1 MSGVVLTWQIA
12 LGLCVLMLSVYSF
25 YQGYLAILSSRIQS
39 KEEDT
44 NLKEF
49 PTVVLQIP
57 LFNEGNTI
65 NETFRSIF
73 ELTYPK
79 EQLQIQV
86 LDDSTDEESRALAQ
100 SWVERLHKNG
110 FKAEY
115 LWRAQRV
122 EFKAGALREGLKK
135 IDSEYIAILDADF
148 RSTTDWIEKGLTP
161 FKDPKVGIVQFR
173 WSYFNLNESWFTQM
187 QALPL
192 EVHFRNEHHARY
204 NHRYLSNFN
213 GTAGILR
220 RSAIENSGGWSGDTL
235 TEDIDLSYR
244 IQLKK
249 YRLVYFNA
257 TSLDSELPNT
267 ATAYRTQQRRW
278 NKGGA
283 ETLKKLFF
291 SILKSDLTISQKLFA
306 LFHLSGSSFYLAS
319 LGLFLLSLLGLPLKT
334 LGLLGQSTLFWT
346 FIQIALSI
354 NTLILFSCFYK
365 AHSKSTFGFNSLR
378 FTRLFIT
385 YILYTTG
392 LGWHHGKAVLEGL
405 IGMKSPFERTPKKGS
420 ITSKRHRPPYIELLI
435 SLLFFA
441 AVFVDLRIGFWP
453 ILGIHLVGG
462 IGYLLSFSHA
472 CKA

>member
-1 MSGVVLTWQIA
+1 MSALVLTWQIA
-12 LGLCVLMLSVYSF
+12 LGLCVLMLSIYSF
-25 YQGYLAILSSRIQS
+25 YQGYLAILSLRI
-39 KEEDT
+39 KLMEEDT

-49 PTVVLQIP
+49 PTVVLQLP

-65 NETFRSIF
+65 DAAFKSIL
-73 ELTYPK
+73 ELTYPQ

-86 LDDSTDEESRALAQ
+86 LDDSTDEKSRSIAR
-100 SWVERLHKNG
+100 SWVETLKKKG

-115 LWRAQRV
+115 LWRAHRI
-122 EFKAGALREGLKK
+122 EFKAGALREGLEKT
-135 IDSEYIAILDADF
+135 DSEFVAILDADF
-148 RSTTDWIEKGLTP
+148 RGTPDWLEKGISP
-161 FKDPKVGIVQFR
+161 FKNPEVGIVQFR
-173 WSYFNLNESWFTQM
+173 WSYFNLDESWFTQM

-192 EVHFRNEHHARY
+192 EVHFRNEHNARY

-220 RSAIENSGGWSGDTL
+220 RSAIEDSGGWSGDTL

-244 IQLKK
+244 IQLAK
-249 YRLVYFNA
+249 YRLVYINED
-257 TSLDSELPNT
+257 SLDSELPHT
-267 ATAYRTQQRRW
+267 ANAYRTQQRRW

-283 ETLKKLFF
+283 ETLKKLFKT
-291 SILKSDLTISQKLFA
+291 ILKSDLSFSQKLLA

-319 LGLFLLSLLGLPLKT
+319 LGLFLFSFFGLPLKAT
-334 LGLLGQSTLFWT
+334 GFLNENIFFWT
-346 FIQIALSI
+346 FIQVALSI
-354 NTLILFSCFYK
+354 NTLILFACFYQ
-365 AHSKSTFGFNSLR
+365 AYSKSTFGFNSLR

-385 YILYTTG
+385 YILYTAG

-405 IGMKSPFERTPKKGS
+405 IGLKSPFERTPKKGS
-420 ITSKRHRPPYIELLI
+420 TTSKKYRPPYIELLI

-441 AVFVDLRIGFWP
+441 AVLVDLRIGFWP

>member
-1 MSGVVLTWQIA
+1 MSVLVLTWQVA
-12 LGLCVLMLSVYSF
+12 LSLCVLMLSIYSF

-39 KEEDT
+39 KKEDT

-65 NETFRSIF
+65 DETFRSIL

-86 LDDSTDEESRALAQ
+86 LDDSTDEGSRALAKI
-100 SWVERLHKNG
+100 WVERLQKNG
-110 FKAEY
+110 FKANY
-115 LWRAQRV
+115 LWRAHRI
-122 EFKAGALREGLKK
+122 EFKAGALREGLAKTN
-135 IDSEYIAILDADF
+135 SEFVAILDADF
-148 RSTTDWIEKGLTP
+148 MSTQDWLEKGLTP

-173 WSYFNLNESWFTQM
+173 WSYFNLDESWFTAM

-192 EVHFRNEHHARY
+192 EVHFRNEHNARY
-204 NHRYLSNFN
+204 NNRYLSNFN

-220 RSAIENSGGWSGDTL
+220 RSSLEKSGGWSGDTL

-249 YRLVYFNA
+249 YQLVYINE
-257 TSLDSELPNT
+257 TSLDSELPHT
-267 ATAYRTQQRRW
+267 ASAYRTQQRRW

-283 ETLKKLFF
+283 ETLKKLFLP
-291 SILKSDLTISQKLFA
+291 ILKSDLNFSQKLFA

-319 LGLFLLSLLGLPLKT
+319 LGLFLLSLFGLPLKT
-334 LGLLGQSTLFWT
+334 SGLLDQSTLFWT
-346 FIQIALSI
+346 FIQVALSI
-354 NTLILFSCFYK
+354 NTLILFICFYK
-365 AHSKSTFGFNSLR
+365 AHSRSTFGFNILR
-378 FTRLFIT
+378 FTHLFIT

-405 IGMKSPFERTPKKGS
+405 IGLKSPFERTPKKGS
-420 ITSKRHRPPYIELLI
+420 TTSKRHRPPYVELLI
-435 SLLFFA
+435 SLLFFV
-441 AVFVDLRIGFWP
+441 AVLVDIRIGFWP

>member
-1 MSGVVLTWQIA
+1 MNALILTWQIA
-12 LGLCVLMLSVYSF
+12 LSLCVLMLSVYSF
-25 YQGYLAILSSRIQS
+25 YQGYLALLSARVSSQE
-39 KEEDT
+39 K
-44 NLKEF
+44 NKGLQEF

-65 NETFRSIF
+65 NETFRSVL

-86 LDDSTDEESRALAQ
+86 LDDSTDEVSRALAQ

-122 EFKAGALREGLKK
+122 EFKAGALREGLERT
-135 IDSEYIAILDADF
+135 DSEFVAILDADF
-148 RSTTDWIEKGLTP
+148 RSTADWLEKGLTP
-161 FKDPKVGIVQFR
+161 FTDPKVGIVQFR

-192 EVHFRNEHHARY
+192 EVHFRNEHNARY
-204 NHRYLSNFN
+204 NYRYLSNFN

-220 RSAIENSGGWSGDTL
+220 RSAIEHSGGWSGDTL

-249 YRLVYFNA
+249 YRLVYYNE
-257 TSLDSELPNT
+257 TSLDSELPHS

-319 LGLFLLSLLGLPLKT
+319 LGLFLLSLFGLPLKT

-354 NTLILFSCFYK
+354 NTLILFGCFYQ
-365 AHSKSTFGFNSLR
+365 AYSKSTFGFNSLR
-378 FTRLFIT
+378 FTHLFIT

-405 IGMKSPFERTPKKGS
+405 IGTKSPFERTPKKGS

-435 SLLFFA
+435 SVLFFA

>member
-1 MSGVVLTWQIA
+1 MSGLVLTWQIA

-25 YQGYLAILSSRIQS
+25 YQGYLAILSSRTQLI
-39 KEEDT
+39 KEDT

-65 NETFRSIF
+65 DATFKSIL
-73 ELTYPK
+73 ELTYPR

-86 LDDSTDEESRALAQ
+86 LDDSTDEGSRALAQ
-100 SWVERLHKNG
+100 RWVERLQKNN
-110 FKAEY
+110 FKVEY
-115 LWRAQRV
+115 LWRGDRI
-122 EFKAGALREGLKK
+122 EFKAGALREGLGKT
-135 IDSEYIAILDADF
+135 DSDFVAILDADF
-148 RSTTDWIEKGLTP
+148 RGSPDWLEKGLTP
-161 FKDPKVGIVQFR
+161 FSDPQVGIVQFR
-173 WSYFNLNESWFTQM
+173 WSYFNLDESWFTQM

-192 EVHFRNEHHARY
+192 EVHFRNEHYARY
-204 NHRYLSNFN
+204 NYRYLSNFN

-220 RSAIENSGGWSGDTL
+220 RSAIEQSGGWSGDTL

-244 IQLKK
+244 IQLEK
-249 YRLVYFNA
+249 YRLVYINDN
-257 TSLDSELPNT
+257 SLDSELPHT
-267 ATAYRTQQRRW
+267 ARAYRTQQRRW

-283 ETLKKLFF
+283 ETLKKLFI
-291 SILKSDLTISQKLFA
+291 SILKSDLSFSQRLLA

-319 LGLFLLSLLGLPLKT
+319 LGLFLLSLIGLPLKVS
-334 LGLLGQSTLFWT
+334 GLLNESTLFWT
-346 FIQIALSI
+346 FIQVALSI
-354 NTLILFSCFYK
+354 NTLILFVCFYQ
-365 AHSKSTFGFNSLR
+365 AYSKSTFGFNSLR

-420 ITSKRHRPPYIELLI
+420 TASKKQRPPYTELLI
-435 SLLFFA
+435 SLLFFT
-441 AVFVDLRIGFWP
+441 VVVVDLRIGFWP
-453 ILGIHLVGG
+453 ILGIHIVGG

>member
-1 MSGVVLTWQIA
+1 MSALVLTWQIA
-12 LGLCVLMLSVYSF
+12 LSLCVLMLSIYSI
-25 YQGYLAILSSRIQS
+25 YQGYLAIVSSRIKS
-39 KEEDT
+39 KEENT
-44 NLKEF
+44 SLSQF
-49 PTVVLQIP
+49 PTVVLQLP

-65 NETFRSIF
+65 DATFKSIL

-86 LDDSTDEESRALAQ
+86 LDDSTDEESRRIAR
-100 SWVERLHKNG
+100 SWVEGLKKKG

-115 LWRAQRV
+115 LWRADRI
-122 EFKAGALREGLKK
+122 EYKAGALREGLEKTE
-135 IDSEYIAILDADF
+135 SEFIAILDADF
-148 RSTTDWIEKGLTP
+148 RSSSNWLEKGIGP
-161 FKDPKVGIVQFR
+161 FKNPEVGIVQFR
-173 WSYFNLNESWFTQM
+173 WSYFNLSESWFTQM

-192 EVHFRNEHHARY
+192 EVHFRNEHNARY

-244 IQLKK
+244 MQLIK
-249 YRLVYFNA
+249 YRLVYIDIN
-257 TSLDSELPNT
+257 SLDSELPHT
-267 ATAYRTQQRRW
+267 ASAYRTQQRRW

-283 ETLKKLFF
+283 ETLKKLFL
-291 SILKSDLTISQKLFA
+291 SILKSDLNFSQKLFA

-319 LGLFLLSLLGLPLKT
+319 LGLFILSLFGLPLKGT
-334 LGLLGQSTLFWT
+334 GFLDESTLFWT
-346 FIQIALSI
+346 FIQVALSI
-354 NTLILFSCFYK
+354 NTLVLYICFYK
-365 AHSKSTFGFNSLR
+365 AHSRSTFGFNILR

-405 IGMKSPFERTPKKGS
+405 IGIRSPFERTPKKGS
-420 ITSKRHRPPYIELLI
+420 TTSKKHRPPYIELLI
-435 SLLFFA
+435 SILFFA
-441 AVFVDLRIGFWP
+441 AVLVDLRVEFWP

>member
-1 MSGVVLTWQIA
+1 MSGLVLTWQIA
-12 LGLCVLMLSVYSF
+12 LSLCVLMLSIYSL
-25 YQGYLAILSSRIQS
+25 YQGYLAILSARSQS
-39 KEEDT
+39 KKEDT
-44 NLKEF
+44 YPKEF
-49 PTVVLQIP
+49 PTVVLQVP

-65 NETFRSIF
+65 DATFKSIL

-86 LDDSTDEESRALAQ
+86 LDDSTDEGSRALAQ
-100 SWVERLHKNG
+100 LWVERMQKNS
-110 FKAEY
+110 FKVEY
-115 LWRAQRV
+115 LWREQRI
-122 EFKAGALREGLKK
+122 EFKAGALREGLEKT
-135 IDSEYIAILDADF
+135 DSEFVAILDADF
-148 RSTTDWIEKGLTP
+148 RSAPNWLEKGLAP
-161 FKDPKVGIVQFR
+161 FKDPKVGVVQFR
-173 WSYFNLNESWFTQM
+173 WSYFNLDESWFTQM

-204 NHRYLSNFN
+204 NYRYLSNFN

-220 RSAIENSGGWSGDTL
+220 RSAIEDSGGWSGDTL

-244 IQLKK
+244 IQLNK
-249 YRLVYFNA
+249 YRLVYFNES
-257 TSLDSELPNT
+257 SLDSELPHT
-267 ATAYRTQQRRW
+267 ASAYRTQQRRW

-283 ETLKKLFF
+283 ETLKKLYV

-306 LFHLSGSSFYLAS
+306 IFHLAGSSFYLTS
-319 LGLFLLSLLGLPLKT
+319 LGLFLLSLLGLPLKASGI
-334 LGLLGQSTLFWT
+334 LNESTLFWT

-420 ITSKRHRPPYIELLI
+420 TTSKKYRPPYIELLI

-441 AVFVDLRIGFWP
+441 AVLVDLKIGFWP
-453 ILGIHLVGG
+453 MLGIHLVGG

>member
-1 MSGVVLTWQIA
+1 MSALVLTWQIA
-12 LGLCVLMLSVYSF
+12 LSLCVLMLSIYSF
-25 YQGYLAILSSRIQS
+25 YQGYLAILSSRSQLK
-39 KEEDT
+39 KEGAS
-44 NLKEF
+44 LKEH

-57 LFNEGNTI
+57 LFNEGDTI
-65 NETFRSIF
+65 DKTFRSILD
-73 ELTYPK
+73 LTYPK
-79 EQLQIQV
+79 ERLQIQI
-86 LDDSTDEESRALAQ
+86 LDDSTDKGSRTLAKIWAEQ
-100 SWVERLHKNG
+100 LQKNG

-115 LWRAQRV
+115 LWRAHRS
-122 EFKAGALREGLKK
+122 EFKAGALREGLVKT
-135 IDSEYIAILDADF
+135 DSEFVAILDADF
-148 RSTTDWIEKGLTP
+148 RSAPNWLEKGLAP

-173 WSYFNLNESWFTQM
+173 WSYFNLDESWFTQM

-204 NHRYLSNFN
+204 NYRYLSNFN

-220 RSAIENSGGWSGDTL
+220 RSAIEDSGGWSGDTL

-249 YRLVYFNA
+249 YRLVYLNEN
-257 TSLDSELPNT
+257 SLDSELPHT
-267 ATAYRTQQRRW
+267 ASAYRTQQRRW

-291 SILKSDLTISQKLFA
+291 PILQSDLSFSQKLFA

-319 LGLFLLSLLGLPLKT
+319 LGLFLLSLFGLLLKT
-334 LGLLGQSTLFWT
+334 SGELAESTLFWT
-346 FIQIALSI
+346 FIQVALSI
-354 NTLILFSCFYK
+354 NTLILFICFYK
-365 AHSKSTFGFNSLR
+365 AYSKSTFGFNSLK
-378 FTRLFIT
+378 FTRLFLT
-385 YILYTTG
+385 YIFYTTG

-420 ITSKRHRPPYIELLI
+420 TTSKKQRPPYIELLI

-441 AVFVDLRIGFWP
+441 AVLVDLRIGFWP

-472 CKA
+472 WKA